1 MTSSGQD
8 LAAAL
13 DLAAEAAT
21 VRDGEDVTRV
31 LLPALCRLVGAPG
44 AVVHEV
50 DLAVAAEY
58 NLFWPEV
65 LADSAVLASYATVM
79 RSHPFFR
86 LAVSGADLDVVR
98 ISDLM
103 PRQQWRS
110 SKVYAEALRFLWA
123 EDQMTTF
130 LTRQGT
136 RALGLSLVTDGRSF
150 TERQRRLLLLVRPH
164 VAAAVRRTH
173 HPGASHRVLQVGSP
187 STWLVTPCGTAAAPT
202 VTGAPLTP
210 AEQRV
215 LVEAA
220 AGLTS
225 AQIGR
230 RVGAAARTV
239 EKHLE
244 HAYGKLG
251 VTNRVAALQ
260 VLGVP
265 RQASPGD
272 PRPAVVL
279 PGCVLAG

>member
-1 MTSSGQD
+1 MTSSGRD

-13 DLAAEAAT
+13 DFAAEAAT
-21 VRDGEDVTRV
+21 VQDGEDVTGV
-31 LLPALCRLVGAPG
+31 LLPALCRLVDAPG

-58 NLFWPEV
+58 NLFWPEA
-65 LADSAVLASYATVM
+65 LADGAVLAAYAAVM

-86 LAVSGADLDVVR
+86 LAVAGAELEGVR

-110 SKVYAEALRFLWA
+110 SEVYGEALRFLWA

-130 LTRQGT
+130 LSRQGT
-136 RALGLSLVTDGRSF
+136 RAQGLSVVTDGRPF
-150 TERQRRLLLLVRPH
+150 TERQRRLMLLVRPH
-164 VAAAVRRTH
+164 VRAAVRRTH
-173 HPGASHRVLQVGSP
+173 HPGASHRVLQVGTP
-187 STWLVTPCGTAAAPT
+187 STWLAAPCGTSAAT
-202 VTGAPLTP
+202 VVPGPRLTP

-215 LVEAA
+215 LTEAA

-225 AQIGR
+225 AQIAR
-230 RVGAAARTV
+230 RVGAAPRTV

-272 PRPAVVL
+272 PRPTVVL